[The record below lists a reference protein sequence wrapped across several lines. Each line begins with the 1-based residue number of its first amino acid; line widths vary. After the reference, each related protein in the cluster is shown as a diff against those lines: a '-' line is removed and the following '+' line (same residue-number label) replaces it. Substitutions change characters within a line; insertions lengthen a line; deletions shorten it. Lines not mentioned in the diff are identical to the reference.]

1 MLRNDSV
8 LTNSQQDYLHYH
20 NDGLLDIF
28 IGLALIVVGF
38 GLLTDIP
45 YIFAFSI
52 PTVFLPA
59 WREAKKKLTS
69 PRMASLHF
77 TDAQR
82 LANRTKA
89 LLVGLLL
96 AGILFFLAFAMAAML
111 WTTSRGLLPA
121 WLLTL
126 LREYFWLVLSAF
138 GAGVLSL
145 IAWLYQQ
152 SRFFAYSAF
161 TLVTCVL
168 ISALNLP
175 FWLVVTLT
183 GTVMAGFGFLVFRR
197 FIQTYPL
204 ERHT

>member
-1 MLRNDSV
+1 MLRTDNV
-8 LTNSQQDYLHYH
+8 VTNPQQDYLHYH

-38 GLLTDIP
+38 GMLTDIP

-52 PTVFLPA
+52 PTVFMPA
-59 WREAKKKLTS
+59 WIEAKRKFTS
-69 PRMASLHF
+69 PRMASLHI

-96 AGILFFLAFAMAAML
+96 AGIVFFLAFAMVAVL
-111 WTTSRGLLPA
+111 LTESSGLLPA

-126 LREYFWLVLSAF
+126 LKEYSSLVLGVF
-138 GAGVLSL
+138 WAGVLSL
-145 IAWLYQQ
+145 VARLYQQ

-161 TLVTCVL
+161 TLLTCFL
-168 ISALNLP
+168 IAALNLP
-175 FWLVVTLT
+175 FWLVIAMI
-183 GTVMAGFGFLVFRR
+183 GSVMAGFGFLVLRR
-197 FIQTYPL
+197 FICTYPL